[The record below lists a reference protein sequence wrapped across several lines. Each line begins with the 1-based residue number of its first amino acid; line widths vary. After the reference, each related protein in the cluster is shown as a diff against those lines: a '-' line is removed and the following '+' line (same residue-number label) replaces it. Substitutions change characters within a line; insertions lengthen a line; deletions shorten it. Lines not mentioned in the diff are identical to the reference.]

1 MFEITYLCVL
11 VLAALPLALTVLRG
25 SNDPIAYVHRLYRDA
40 GYILAAIAGIVCLE
54 VALSIS
60 LEDYWF
66 TELAFSRRFWL
77 SIEYRVG
84 ILLVIVLVVG
94 LLLAVNLSLL
104 CRPFLL
110 VPKAPRGSSV
120 LRLQAW
126 SGIWQRRFGFRFCAS
141 SA

>member
-25 SNDPIAYVHRLYRDA
+25 SNDHVAFIHRLYRDA
-40 GYILAAIAGIVCLE
+40 AYVLAAIAGIVCLE

-66 TELAFSRRFWL
+66 TELAFSHRFWL

-84 ILLVIVLVVG
+84 LFLVTLLVVG
-94 LLLAVNLSLL
+94 LFLAVNLRLL
-104 CRPFLL
+104 CRPIPL
-110 VPKAPRGSSV
+110 VPESAP
-120 LRLQAW
+120 
-126 SGIWQRRFGFRFCAS
+126 
-141 SA
+141 